1 MRERDKRRASLY
13 REAQRMTGAIQPSL
27 ETRLN
32 HPIGDRT
39 SNRQER
45 QYCSAPYLIVG
56 SFRVKVGNAS
66 YRTVTP
72 TLSNMDV
79 VKTSTTEYV
88 NRMKRN
94 LAGRKAW

>member
-1 MRERDKRRASLY
+1 MSPSKRRRAILY

-45 QYCSAPYLIVG
+45 QYCSAPFLIVG
-56 SFRVKVGNAS
+56 PYKVKVGNAS

-72 TLSNMDV
+72 TLSSIDV